1 MNFEFATIFKDAR
14 IRKNISLEKLGEKVY
29 RSHQQL
35 SRIERGLAGCDISLA
50 VDILKNLDMD
60 ILIVN
65 KKNSINE
72 MGEINMDKITN
83 KKKIS
88 SLARIFF
95 YFFNQELFISFY
107 FII

>member
-72 MGEINMDKITN
+72 MGEINMDKITMN
-83 KKKIS
+83 
-88 SLARIFF
+88 
-95 YFFNQELFISFY
+95 
-107 FII
+107 